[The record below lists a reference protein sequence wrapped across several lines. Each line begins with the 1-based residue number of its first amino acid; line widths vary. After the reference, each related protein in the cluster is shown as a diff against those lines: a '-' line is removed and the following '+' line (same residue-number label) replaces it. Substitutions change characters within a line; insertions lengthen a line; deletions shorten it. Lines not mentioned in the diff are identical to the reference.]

1 MSDTPYDLPTRYI
14 WGTVEYPALRY
25 NAWWEVGNAQ
35 EKAVANFLY
44 HVLLDDLWWQVIVS
58 QLCVAKLDNS
68 RALDALCPLN
78 YKLNTN
84 SRFSQWHQLACTRN
98 TIFLYSFLE
107 IPSAETVSNFQI
119 TFFPYSRWTN
129 DFSPGPDR
137 SNDV

>member
-1 MSDTPYDLPTRYI
+1 MKNAAAGVPPRPRILATVVSYPHREQTTPYAAVIRDVRWSPD
-14 WGTVEYPALRY
+14 GTQLVYKMESPH
-25 NAWWEVGNAQ
+25 GQ
-35 EKAVANFLY
+35 F
-44 HVLLDDLWWQVIVS
+44 
-58 QLCVAKLDNS
+58 QLCVAKLDNFG
-68 RALDALCPLN
+68 ALDALCPLN